1 MKIKRI
7 TIMMMMIVITTEGF
21 RPLNLVTCS
30 KLYLRKMLFSSSG
43 KDFNVKIITKIRAKY
58 FNIPIF
64 RWNHWNFIS
73 DVKNQARALE
83 FVLNVIRISLVLIWY
98 NSPLIT

>member
-1 MKIKRI
+1 MVIKRI
-7 TIMMMMIVITTEGF
+7 TIMMMMMIEITTEGF
-21 RPLNLVTCS
+21 TPLNLVTRS
-30 KLYLRKMLFSSSG
+30 KIYLPKMSFSSSG
-43 KDFNVKIITKIRAKY
+43 KDFKIIPKLRAKY

-73 DVKNQARALE
+73 DVNNQARSLE